1 MSEISLGMLLDNRY
15 QLVDMI
21 GKGGMA
27 IVYLANDLRTGHQV
41 AVKILN
47 PEYND
52 DEEFLERFDREAAAA
67 SKMSHHNIVNLL
79 DVGNDQGYRYLV
91 MEYVQGKTLK
101 EVILDRGAM
110 PYDVAAQVAIRI
122 LSALQHAHKNGII
135 HRDIKPQNILVHSEG
150 HIKVADFGI
159 AHMAGGGTLSK
170 NDNIMGSV
178 YYFSPEQARGEEVTT
193 ASDIY
198 SVGIVLYEMLTGH
211 VPFDGETPVTIA
223 MMQIKNDP
231 VPMTNYVKDIPRSM
245 VRIVKKAMEKKPE
258 KRYQSA
264 FEMAQDLH
272 HVLHSPDSVLEADD
286 DQDSGII
293 PIFEKEKTNNN
304 NDKPVIMPA
313 RHVKWIVVTACTVF
327 ALLSIVWGTRYL
339 ADIIIKSTSA
349 PYLVNETEESALNLI
364 NKAGLKAEIS
374 RASHSQV
381 PRGQVIM
388 QTPDFDTNM
397 RKGESIAITISTGPD
412 PQEIP
417 DVIGKSS
424 DSAMK
429 ELERYGFTMLVLPE
443 RVLSSLE
450 YGTVISQDPKAG
462 TVLSQNGIIQVKLS
476 GGSTILSSLVG
487 MPLDEAKS
495 IIAQKGIRIKDMT
508 IEYVSDEALND
519 KIVTQQYLDENNNIL
534 EPGQEVMLNCGIQV
548 ILAVQ
553 RVQREGS
560 GN

>member
-47 PEYND
+47 PDFND

-101 EVILDRGAM
+101 DVIQERGAM
-110 PYDVAAQVAIRI
+110 PADVAAQVAIRI

-159 AHMAGGGTLSK
+159 AHMADGGALSK

-178 YYFSPEQARGEEVTT
+178 YYFSPEQAKGLEVTS

-211 VPFDGETPVTIA
+211 VPFDGDTPVAVA

-231 VPMTNYVKDIPRSM
+231 VPMTHYVKDIPVSM
-245 VRIVKKAMEKKPE
+245 TRIVKKAMEKNPD

-272 HVLHSPDSVLEADD
+272 HVLHSPDSILETDD

-293 PIFEKEKTNNN
+293 PIFENNTNDNN
-304 NDKPVIMPA
+304 GNTTITPA
-313 RHVKWIVVTACTVF
+313 RHVKWIVLTACTVA
-327 ALLSIVWGTRYL
+327 ALLLIVWGTRYL
-339 ADIIIKSTSA
+339 ADIIIKSTTA
-349 PYLVNETEESALNLI
+349 PYLINETEESALNLI

-374 RASHSQV
+374 RTSHAEV
-381 PRGQVIM
+381 PRGHVII

-397 RKGESIAITISTGPD
+397 RKGESIAVTISTGPD

-417 DVIGKSS
+417 DITGQSS
-424 DSAMK
+424 EAAMK
-429 ELERYGFTMLVLPE
+429 ELEKYGFTLLVLPE
-443 RVLSSLE
+443 KVLSAFE
-450 YGTVISQDPKAG
+450 YGTVISQEPKAG
-462 TVLSQNGIIQVKLS
+462 TVLSQNGIVKVKLS
-476 GGSTILSSLVG
+476 GGSTTLPSLVG
-487 MPLDEAKS
+487 TSLDEAKS
-495 IIAQKGIRIKDMT
+495 IVAQKGISIKD
-508 IEYVSDEALND
+508 IAVEYVSDEALND

-534 EPGQEVMLNCGIQV
+534 ETGLEVMLNCGIQV

-553 RVQREGS
+553 RVQTEGS
-560 GN
+560 VK